1 MCKPC
6 VFLNI
11 LIIEKVVIIT
21 IDGSNKIVNFMTTVS
36 GGIVQGV
43 YQTTWVYSNAIKNSN
58 NVSDWLYVSIYRA
71 LIAIAVTNQYTNWLV
86 DLIVNCMKIYLI
98 LPFFL
103 KNCIYLVIGRKNKS
117 SRHSPVNEKLQ
128 CCKKAICDAQ
138 IEILCFI
145 EEGHKVHY
153 NKTREPKNTE
163 IS

>member
-71 LIAIAVTNQYTNWLV
+71 LY
-86 DLIVNCMKIYLI
+86 
-98 LPFFL
+98 
-103 KNCIYLVIGRKNKS
+103 CIYLVIGRKNKS